1 MERRRQRPSQLQQD
15 RRSRG
20 AAAWWYRCPI
30 AAARTAATSGLSK
43 LTSAFINRACG
54 DYPSPEDSS
63 ETPRCRCG
71 RRTNVPRRASG
82 RHARSRHRRFVEY
95 PARATYMA
103 DVIAFRLVERFSWT
117 RQMPPERSVTISS
130 IVKMPGPPA
139 EFRCTS
145 RGEAAPSAANVVTL
159 GRMLPSSRNGA
170 AFMQTID
177 FGRAESEL
185 PENLVVVF
193 ANLWGA
199 LRGHFGDAMHLKR
212 AADGGR

>member
-1 MERRRQRPSQLQQD
+1 M
-15 RRSRG
+15 
-20 AAAWWYRCPI
+20 
-30 AAARTAATSGLSK
+30 GL
-43 LTSAFINRACG
+43 AEIIPA
-54 DYPSPEDSS
+54 PEDSS

-95 PARATYMA
+95 PARATYVA
-103 DVIAFRLVERFSWT
+103 DVIAFRLVGRFSWT

-139 EFRCTS
+139 QFRRTS
-145 RGEAAPSAANVVTL
+145 RVEAAPSAANAVTL

-185 PENLVVVF
+185 PENLIVVF